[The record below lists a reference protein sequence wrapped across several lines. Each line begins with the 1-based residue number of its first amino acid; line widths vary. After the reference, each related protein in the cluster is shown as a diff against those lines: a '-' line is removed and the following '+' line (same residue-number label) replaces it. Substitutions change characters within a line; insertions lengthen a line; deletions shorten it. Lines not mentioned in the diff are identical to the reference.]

1 MDNGSR
7 MNGSNEQRRPLL
19 SDVDEAEEEGGGG
32 GLGEEQEQQPPPP
45 PLSKIRSVLQGRW
58 HTILAIGLLCLII
71 IFILVLL
78 FVAPVLVQQYAVE
91 AAVVDIQS
99 VRLIQVAQE
108 QQEGVMQVQ
117 ASVMLDK
124 ERVRSGW
131 ARAFGVM
138 AASVFRSVSTTGD
151 AMVGI
156 GVKGYGGS
164 SNNLVSAVLPSP
176 LLIKLQPGYRT
187 QLDVQS
193 IVRVEDADGIEDV
206 VKAVLDGAV
215 DKLDVVAQTQVG
227 IRAGRFIPLGVR
239 TFEQALLVRVPNAPL
254 RYNVSDVQVKD
265 DAHDGGVHA
274 SAVLRIMEPHSPLS
288 FSVPEL
294 QWLALL
300 QGCQPDQLI
309 PVADI
314 TSEAL
319 SVESGRDIEAG
330 IKAHVQTIDGALT
343 QICEPSG
350 KSPVDSLIAAAIA
363 GEDVVLYA
371 RGTPMDTM
379 PDWINDLLTK
389 YTLPIVL
396 PVPQVNTTDMLRDIN
411 VEDVKVSLPS
421 PFAPPG
427 QARNSVTVSGT
438 VIAAVD
444 VPDILRNVNANI
456 SSVKA
461 DIYLY
466 DEHEQFGRLLVDEWV
481 PANTTS
487 SHHGKRR
494 SIRARAEQIPVG
506 ITNSTVFKRVLRKAI
521 GLDDSPDGTQVKVQ
535 LDGTCTADA
544 SFALGSFV
552 IRDIPVSG
560 EVSLEG
566 LLLSA
571 SKQLAWDIFS

>member
-1 MDNGSR
+1 MDDDGR
-7 MNGSNEQRRPLL
+7 MSGSNEQRRPLL
-19 SDVDEAEEEGGGG
+19 SDVDEAEEEGP
-32 GLGEEQEQQPPPP
+32 GEQQEQPPPP
-45 PLSKIRSVLQGRW
+45 SSKIRSVLQGRW
-58 HTILAIGLLCLII
+58 HTILAIVLLCII
-71 IFILVLL
+71 IFFILVLL

-91 AAVVDIQS
+91 AAVVDIHS
-99 VRLIQVAQE
+99 VRLIQVAQQ

-124 ERVRSGW
+124 ARVRSGLV
-131 ARAFGVM
+131 RTFGVV
-138 AASVFRSVSTTGD
+138 AAGMFRSVSTTGD
-151 AMVGI
+151 AVVGV
-156 GVKGYGGS
+156 GVKGYGK
-164 SNNLVSAVLPSP
+164 LMSAIVPSP

-193 IVRVEDADGIEDV
+193 IVRVEDTDGMEHV
-206 VKAVLDGAV
+206 VKAVLDGVV

-239 TFEQALLVRVPNAPL
+239 TFEQAMLVRVPKESL

-265 DAHDGGVHA
+265 DAKNGGVHG
-274 SAVLRIMEPHSPLS
+274 SAVLRVMAPHLPVS

-300 QGCQPDQLI
+300 EGCQPDQLI
-309 PVADI
+309 PVADV
-314 TSEAL
+314 TSAAL
-319 SVESGRDIEAG
+319 GVESGRDIEAG
-330 IKAHVQTIDGALT
+330 IKAHIQTIDSALT

-350 KSPVDSLIAAAIA
+350 KSPVDSLIASAIA
-363 GEDVVLYA
+363 GDDVVAYA
-371 RGTPMDTM
+371 RGMPLDTM

-389 YTLPIVL
+389 YTLPIIL
-396 PVPQVNTTDMLRDIN
+396 PVPPVNTTDMLREIN

-421 PFAPPG
+421 PFTPPG
-427 QARNSVTVSGT
+427 QARDSVTVSGT

-444 VPDILRNVNANI
+444 VPDLLRSVNANVSHI
-456 SSVKA
+456 KA

-494 SIRARAEQIPVG
+494 SIRARAERIPVG
-506 ITNSTVFKRVLRKAI
+506 ITNTTVFKRVLRKAI
-521 GLDDSPDGTQVKVQ
+521 GLEDSPDGTQVKVQ
-535 LDGTCTADA
+535 LDGTCTANA